1 MTHRLLLAVC
11 AALALSTPALADD
24 SGAFL
29 VRLGDDT
36 TSVESY
42 TRSPAKLEVQ
52 QVGRS
57 PRVLR
62 RRFVYDLDRN
72 GNVTQLSMVVT
83 PPDNDTPTQTVTGTL
98 GGPDSA
104 RFTIESAGRPATHVN
119 VKLPADAVIVAST
132 SPWTGY
138 EGAFQKL
145 VKSRRD
151 SLRTTIYFIGGD
163 TGYWLTLQRLGTDSI
178 AVANGHLDQFH
189 ARIDRSGRILGVLPV
204 AGTGKFSVRRMD
216 RLDVAAY
223 ATAFAAREK
232 AGVGLGMLSPRD
244 SVKTTVAGASI
255 SVDYGRPARRGRV
268 VYGGVVPYGEVW
280 RTGANAATQF
290 RTDRALDFNGVRIP
304 AGFYTLWTLPTA
316 QGWKLIV
323 NSETGQWGTEHHA
336 DRDIAT
342 IDMTVDTLPQPQERF
357 TIRIDAA
364 ADGGVIRLDW
374 DTTRASAAFKVVP

>member
-1 MTHRLLLAVC
+1 MTPRLLLAVC
-11 AALALSTPALADD
+11 AALALSTPVLADD
-24 SGAFL
+24 SGSFL

-42 TRSPAKLEVQ
+42 TRSAAKLEVQ
-52 QVGRS
+52 QIGRS

-62 RRFVYDLDRN
+62 RRFVYDLDKN
-72 GNVTQLSMVVT
+72 GNVTRLSMVVT
-83 PPDNDTPTQTVTGTL
+83 PPDNDTPTQTITGTL

-104 RFTIESAGRPATHVN
+104 RFTIENPGRPATKLS
-119 VKLPADAVIVAST
+119 VKLPPDAVIVASS

-138 EGAFQKL
+138 EGAIQKL
-145 VKSRRD
+145 VKGKRD
-151 SLRTTIYFIGGD
+151 SVRTTIYFIGGD
-163 TGYWLTLQRLGTDSI
+163 TGYWLSLQRLGKDSI

-189 ARIDRSGRILGVLPV
+189 ASIDKSGRILGVLPV
-204 AGTGKFSVRRMD
+204 AGTGKFSAQRMD

-244 SVKTTVAGASI
+244 SVKTTVAGASLY
-255 SVDYGRPARRGRV
+255 VDYGRPAKRGRT

-290 RTDRALDFNGVRIP
+290 RTDRTLDFGGVKIP

-323 NSETGQWGTEHHA
+323 NSQTGQWGTEHHP
-336 DRDIAT
+336 DRDFAT
-342 IDMTVDTLPQPQERF
+342 IDMTVDALPQPEERF
-357 TIRIDAA
+357 TIRVESAG
-364 ADGGVIRLDW
+364 DGGVIRLDW